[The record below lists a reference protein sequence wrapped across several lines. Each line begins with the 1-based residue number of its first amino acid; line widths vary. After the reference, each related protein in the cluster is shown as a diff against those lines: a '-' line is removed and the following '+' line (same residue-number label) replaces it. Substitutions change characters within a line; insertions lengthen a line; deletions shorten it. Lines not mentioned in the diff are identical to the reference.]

1 MIKRDHAGAL
11 AVLPLLVCA
20 VLLSGCVPYAYER
33 YSLVL
38 TGNWADK
45 CVLTGSFKAEA
56 PKSGNGQFW
65 VRDVCVKYEHT
76 IDDLGV
82 QVDAGVEH
90 TLVFTVTHQNQPL
103 SWRTIASTNPC
114 DVESQYGDTV
124 FRTFLSTLVEQDAL
138 DRRHRLEMLES
149 AFQQAQYSGFAFHE
163 AATKRLTRLG
173 ATLDDSL
180 EQHND
185 GGVLKA
191 ANRYLQSLRS
201 MRGANGRANDREKAY
216 RSAQRAL
223 SDLAD
228 VSQGMDYDFS
238 DMQATLDDLST
249 KHVPARPQSAAG
261 RQDLFHANV
270 GFSPYFW
277 NISQAAPS
285 SRRCPEQFVSNP
297 VMVTLQPYGR
307 DLQIT
312 VPVYVKHNGYNWLW
326 DSV

>member
-20 VLLSGCVPYAYER
+20 VLLSGCVPYVYER

-38 TGNWADK
+38 NGDWADK
-45 CVLTGSFKAEA
+45 CVLTGSFKVEA

-76 IDDLGV
+76 IDDLVV

-114 DVESQYGDTV
+114 DVESQYGDAV

-138 DRRHRLEMLES
+138 DRRHRLDLLQL
-149 AFQQAQYSGFAFHE
+149 AYSRA
-163 AATKRLTRLG
+163 
-173 ATLDDSL
+173 LDSIPLL
-180 EQHND
+180 EQHVDD
-185 GGVLKA
+185 GILKA
-191 ANRYLQSLRS
+191 ANRYSALLGSV
-201 MRGANGRANDREKAY
+201 GRANDRDKAY
-216 RSAQRAL
+216 RQAQRAL
-223 SDLAD
+223 SDLAA

>member
-20 VLLSGCVPYAYER
+20 VLLSGCVPYVYER

-38 TGNWADK
+38 TGDRADK
-45 CVLTGSFKAEA
+45 CVLTGSFKVEA

-65 VRDVCVKYEHT
+65 VRDVCLKYEHT
-76 IDDLGV
+76 IDDLVV

-114 DVESQYGDTV
+114 DVESQYGDSV
-124 FRTFLSTLVEQDAL
+124 FETFLSTGVEQDVP
-138 DRRHRLEMLES
+138 DRSYRLAMLEL
-149 AFQQAQYSGFAFHE
+149 AYSE
-163 AATKRLTRLG
+163 AL
-173 ATLDDSL
+173 SSIPVF
-180 EQHND
+180 EQHVND
-185 GGVLKA
+185 GILKA
-191 ANRYLQSLRS
+191 AYRYSELLGSV
-201 MRGANGRANDREKAY
+201 GRANDREKAY

-223 SDLAD
+223 SDLAA
-228 VSQGMDYDFS
+228 VSQGMDYDS
-238 DMQATLDDLST
+238 SYMQATLDDLNT

-312 VPVYVKHNGYNWLW
+312 VPVYVKHSGYIWLW

>member
-20 VLLSGCVPYAYER
+20 VLLSGCVPYVYER

-38 TGNWADK
+38 NGDWADK
-45 CVLTGSFKAEA
+45 CVLTGSFKVEA

-76 IDDLGV
+76 IDDLVV
-82 QVDAGVEH
+82 QVDADVEQ
-90 TLVFTVTHQNQPL
+90 TLVFTVTHQSQPL
-103 SWRTIASTNPC
+103 SWRAIASTNPC
-114 DVESQYGDTV
+114 DVESQFGDAV
-124 FRTFLSTLVEQDAL
+124 FRTFLSTGIEQDVP
-138 DRRHRLEMLES
+138 DRSYRLAMLEL
-149 AFQQAQYSGFAFHE
+149 AYSE
-163 AATKRLTRLG
+163 AL
-173 ATLDDSL
+173 SSIPVF
-180 EQHND
+180 EQHVDD
-185 GGVLKA
+185 GILKA
-191 ANRYLQSLRS
+191 AYRYSELLGSV
-201 MRGANGRANDREKAY
+201 GRANDREKAY

-223 SDLAD
+223 FDLAA

>member
-76 IDDLGV
+76 IDDLVV

-90 TLVFTVTHQNQPL
+90 TLVFTITHQNQPL

-114 DVESQYGDTV
+114 DVESQYGDAV
-124 FRTFLSTLVEQDAL
+124 FRTFLSTGVEQDVP
-138 DRRHRLEMLES
+138 DRIHRLEMLELAYARALS
-149 AFQQAQYSGFAFHE
+149 SIPVF
-163 AATKRLTRLG
+163 
-173 ATLDDSL
+173 
-180 EQHND
+180 EQHVDD
-185 GGVLKA
+185 GILKA
-191 ANRYLQSLRS
+191 AYRYSELLGSV
-201 MRGANGRANDREKAY
+201 GRANDREKAY

-223 SDLAD
+223 SDLAA
-228 VSQGMDYDFS
+228 VSQGMDYGSS
-238 DMQATLDDLST
+238 DMQATLDDLNT

-270 GFSPYFW
+270 GSGRTSWLF
-277 NISQAAPS
+277 SQAAPS
-285 SRRCPEQFVSNP
+285 SRRCPSRFVSNP